1 MNTLLT
7 GSTYATKHLEA
18 WYHAILIQ
26 NVTEAQTCY
35 HAATQERKEILV
47 KEDSLN
53 SSYHLFFNLLKFR
66 YAVFTD
72 GLSITK
78 GSFDEIDA
86 ITIPADLQ
94 LSYLYNYYKAIYFT
108 ALNKFEK
115 ADDYFEKARSS
126 LASLST
132 VEQADFYYRYA
143 VYHFQM
149 QQPSQ
154 AIVYATKALEIFQT
168 LNECDRNITSCLSV
182 LGGSYVAVGHYE
194 KAEELYYTAI
204 DMLQKNNEESLL
216 LHVRNN
222 LGTLYANKNLSEQAI
237 RQLSEVIEKMPKHY
251 KALFLL
257 AQENGKLGNIEL
269 ANKYIQTGREIILQ
283 LNNEEYKHHFNI
295 LEAIINKFELEQ
307 LDRVIQEGI
316 DYFNEES
323 LFSYT
328 SDYCEKI
335 ATLYHKKEF
344 FEKAS
349 EYFYSSIEAKKKN
362 ERRL

>member
-18 WYHAILIQ
+18 WYHAILTQ
-26 NVTEAQTCY
+26 NFAVSQDCY
-35 HAATQERKEILV
+35 HAAAKEQ
-47 KEDSLN
+47 KEMLLQGN
-53 SSYHLFFNLLKFR
+53 EGNASYQLFFDLLKFR
-66 YAVFTD
+66 YAVFTE

-78 GSFDEIDA
+78 DSFESINAYA
-86 ITIPADLQ
+86 IPSDLQ
-94 LSYLYNYYKAIYFT
+94 LSYLYHYYNAIYYT
-108 ALNKFEK
+108 ALNKFDK
-115 ADDYFEKARSS
+115 ADDYFEKAKSS
-126 LASLST
+126 LTSLT
-132 VEQADFYYRYA
+132 NVEQADFYYRYA

-154 AIVYATKALEIFQT
+154 AIVNATKALDIFQT
-168 LNECDRNITSCLSV
+168 INDCERNVTSCLSV
-182 LGGSYVAVGHYE
+182 LGGAYVAVGHYE
-194 KAEELYYTAI
+194 KAEELYYKAI
-204 DMLQKNNEESLL
+204 DILQKLNEEPLL

-222 LGTLYANKNLSEQAI
+222 LGTLYANQDLSEQAI

-269 ANKYIQTGREIILQ
+269 ANKYIQTGKEIVLQ
-283 LNNEEYKHHFNI
+283 LDNEEYKHHFSI
-295 LEAIINKFELEQ
+295 LEANINEFELEQ
-307 LDRVIQEGI
+307 LDKIVQAGI
-316 DYFNEES
+316 CYFNEES

-328 SDYCEKI
+328 SEYCEKI
-335 ATLYHKKEF
+335 ATTYHKKLQ

-349 EYFYSSIEAKKKN
+349 EYFLKSIEANKKN